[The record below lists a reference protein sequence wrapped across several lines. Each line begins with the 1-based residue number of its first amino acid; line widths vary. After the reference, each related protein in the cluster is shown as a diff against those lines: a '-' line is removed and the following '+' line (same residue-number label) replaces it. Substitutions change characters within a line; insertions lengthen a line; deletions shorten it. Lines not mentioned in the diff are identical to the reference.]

1 MNCEH
6 LQENLY
12 EYLDG
17 SLSTSEKAA
26 AERHLSGCLVCREA
40 VRRES
45 QLARSL
51 SSRLEQAVETIALD
65 SVARRGLAT
74 AVERKIAESR
84 EGPLVLFWSR
94 LAWPFA
100 TAAAILM
107 VAIWMGRHFV
117 AGQKSHLV
125 TARIPTPADNGEVLI
140 HVSYSVPDYT
150 FRKQGNLVID
160 ALTCDTVVTDG
171 ALLVKK

>member
-6 LQENLY
+6 LRENLH
-12 EYLDG
+12 EYLDD
-17 SLSTSEKAA
+17 SLSPSEKAA
-26 AERHLSGCLVCREA
+26 AERHLSGCSVCREA

-45 QLARSL
+45 QLAKSL
-51 SSRLEQAVETIALD
+51 SSLLAQAVEEVALD
-65 SVARRGLAT
+65 PVARRGMAMALG
-74 AVERKIAESR
+74 RKMAESR
-84 EGPLVLFWSR
+84 ERPLVLLWSR
-94 LAWPFA
+94 LALPFA
-100 TAAAILM
+100 TAAVILM